1 MSRHGGGK
9 ELQRISDIPD
19 AIPVD
24 IFMNDYDRI
33 TQIQKATT
41 NEQLDDAM
49 RDYRQQA
56 VTAHIK
62 LQDNV
67 DFNAS
72 MEAGEF
78 LRALESVRHARLP
91 DQDEYFDVI
100 RVLEFAETRRLYI
113 KMH

>member
-1 MSRHGGGK
+1 
-9 ELQRISDIPD
+9 
-19 AIPVD
+19 
-24 IFMNDYDRI
+24 MNDYDRI

-91 DQDEYFDVI
+91 DEDEYFDVI